1 MSIIDQQK
9 ELEYYPDDVLA
20 QEMMQPTGIAPSFL
34 VATEIKRRNDM
45 RNSYQMQKNQ
55 PPQMSVAEEQAMEL
69 QGIPDIDPNMMQQQ
83 MMQDPMIQEQMPQN
97 APMQMR
103 EGGAVRYQ
111 SGTQMTQD
119 EADKIFARLF
129 SSKEEVMKKFPQ
141 YFNPDGSQK
150 SPQQMRAEGLMDA
163 DKYLFGEL
171 YDQSMPR
178 NERGQIVQRR
188 LGLEESNLPEN
199 VYEDFSNIADEQIA
213 LRDALRET
221 EQSEMIDPDGGFL
234 SAGITGPMGNK
245 MLGKDGWLYDPTS
258 VLDNTLL
265 AASAIPI
272 GGRALT
278 GAGLLGK
285 AGIKGLIKGGKA
297 LKGKIA
303 EGIGSIASKRGFVP
317 NYRGRNSIPLSEVGI
332 QAAKAFTNPF
342 PLSLSSPFWSKTAPI
357 LSGST
362 FLATRGGDDSGID
375 ASIIQDVNATEVDTE
390 TISADNMS
398 IEELQALIAEREA
411 AEAERIRIL
420 TEKLAEDAERDRRAA
435 LPDSA
440 RMLEDAM
447 ANVPENETF
456 QDYLS
461 TLEGMEESRKGQV
474 LMDLGASIANA
485 SHGGD
490 IAKGFQ
496 EAGTRA
502 RAEKIEA
509 AKEKARVLGESRL
522 MDINTSLKMAEID
535 AALMKSDQITL
546 SGWLDLFADNPDL
559 IQAVEDAD
567 DPIAEIIKI
576 LSRLGVNTD
585 NMEAVIKETGT
596 K

>member
-1 MSIIDQQK
+1 MSIIEQQK
-9 ELEYYPDDVLA
+9 ELEYYPDEVLA

-45 RNSYQMQKNQ
+45 RNAYQAQMNQ
-55 PPQMSVAEEQAMEL
+55 PPQMSVAEEEAMEL
-69 QGIPDIDPNMMQQQ
+69 QGLPNADPNAMQQQ
-83 MMQDPMIQEQMPQN
+83 MMQQPMPQQQMPQN
-97 APMQMR
+97 APMPMR
-103 EGGAVRYQ
+103 EGGNIRYQ
-111 SGTQMTQD
+111 EGEDIDFD
-119 EADKIFARLF
+119 E
-129 SSKEEVMKKFPQ
+129 
-141 YFNPDGSQK
+141 
-150 SPQQMRAEGLMDA
+150 
-163 DKYLFGEL
+163 
-171 YDQSMPR
+171 
-178 NERGQIVQRR
+178 
-188 LGLEESNLPEN
+188 
-199 VYEDFSNIADEQIA
+199 
-213 LRDALRET
+213 T
-221 EQSEMIDPDGGFL
+221 GGF
-234 SAGITGPMGNK
+234 IRGPLGNK
-245 MLGKDGWLYDPTS
+245 MLGKDGWLYDPS
-258 VLDNTLL
+258 SKLDNILL
-265 AASAIPI
+265 AGSAIPI
-272 GGRALT
+272 GGRAIT

-285 AGIKGLIKGGKA
+285 AAIKGAVKGAKA

-317 NYRGRNSIPLSEVGI
+317 NYGGKTSIPLAEVGS
-332 QAAKAFTNPF
+332 QATKAFANPF

-357 LSGST
+357 VSGGA
-362 FLATRGGDDSGID
+362 FLGTRDGEDSGIGTESD
-375 ASIIQDVNATEVDTE
+375 VSIIEAVNAEEENAE
-390 TISADNMS
+390 TISIDDMTT
-398 IEELQALIAEREA
+398 EDLQALVAERQA
-411 AEAERIRIL
+411 AEAEAEAERMRKL
-420 TEKLAEDAERDRRAA
+420 TEKLEIEKETKRREA

-447 ANVPENETF
+447 ANVPENTTF

-496 EAGTRA
+496 EAGTKA
-502 RAEKIEA
+502 RAEKIEV
-509 AKEKARVLGESRL
+509 AKERARVLGESRA

-559 IQAVEDAD
+559 IESVEDAD
-567 DPIAEIIKI
+567 DPIAQMIKI

-585 NMEAVIKETGT
+585 NMEAIVEQTGT

>member
-1 MSIIDQQK
+1 MSIIEQQK

-45 RNSYQMQKNQ
+45 RNSYQAQMNPQ
-55 PPQMSVAEEQAMEL
+55 PQTSVVEEEAMEL
-69 QGIPDIDPNMMQQQ
+69 GGIANADPNAMQQQ
-83 MMQDPMIQEQMPQN
+83 MMQQPMPQQQMPQN
-97 APMQMR
+97 APMPMR
-103 EGGAVRYQ
+103 EGGNIRYQ
-111 SGTQMTQD
+111 GGRQMTQD
-119 EADKIFARLF
+119 EADKIIAQLF
-129 SSKEEVMKKFPQ
+129 NRERVMKKFPQ

-150 SPQQMRAEGLMDA
+150 SPAQRRAEGSMDA

-178 NERGQIVQRR
+178 NESGQIVQRR
-188 LGLEESNLPEN
+188 LGLEESNLPEDK
-199 VYEDFSNIADEQIA
+199 YRDFSRIADEQLANDKIEESNVIDV
-213 LRDALRET
+213 DAN
-221 EQSEMIDPDGGFL
+221 DGFL
-234 SAGITGPMGNK
+234 AAGLTGPMGNK
-245 MLGKDGWLYDPTS
+245 MVGKDGWLYDPS
-258 VLDNTLL
+258 SKLDNILL
-265 AASAIPI
+265 AGSAIPI
-272 GGRALT
+272 GGRAVT

-285 AGIKGLIKGGKA
+285 AGIKGIVKGAKA
-297 LKGKIA
+297 LKGRFA
-303 EGIGSIASKRGFVP
+303 EGIGSFATKHGFVP
-317 NYRGRNSIPLSEVGI
+317 NFGGKTSIPLAKVGS
-332 QAAKAFTNPF
+332 QVTKAFTNPF
-342 PLSLSSPFWSKTAPI
+342 PLSLSSPFWSKTAPF
-357 LSGST
+357 LSGT
-362 FLATRGGDDSGID
+362 AFLGTRGGEDSGIGTESD
-375 ASIIQDVNATEVDTE
+375 ASEAVNTEDANAE
-390 TISADNMS
+390 TISIDDMT

-411 AEAERIRIL
+411 AEAERIKKL
-420 TEKLAEDAERDRRAA
+420 TEKLEIEKEIKRRAD

-447 ANVPENETF
+447 ANVPENTTF
-456 QDYLS
+456 QDYIS

-496 EAGTRA
+496 EAGTKA

-509 AKEKARVLGESRL
+509 SKEKARVLGESRL
-522 MDINTSLKMAEID
+522 MDINIALKMSEID

-559 IQAVEDAD
+559 IEAVEDAD

-585 NMEAVIKETGT
+585 NMEAVIKETST

>member
-1 MSIIDQQK
+1 MSIIEQQK

-45 RNSYQMQKNQ
+45 RNAYQSQMNPQ
-55 PPQMSVAEEQAMEL
+55 PQTSVVEEEAMEL
-69 QGIPDIDPNMMQQQ
+69 GGIANADPNAMQQQ
-83 MMQDPMIQEQMPQN
+83 MMQQPMPQQMPQN
-97 APMQMR
+97 APMPMR
-103 EGGAVRYQ
+103 EGGNIRYQ
-111 SGTQMTQD
+111 EGEDIDFD
-119 EADKIFARLF
+119 E
-129 SSKEEVMKKFPQ
+129 
-141 YFNPDGSQK
+141 
-150 SPQQMRAEGLMDA
+150 
-163 DKYLFGEL
+163 
-171 YDQSMPR
+171 
-178 NERGQIVQRR
+178 
-188 LGLEESNLPEN
+188 
-199 VYEDFSNIADEQIA
+199 
-213 LRDALRET
+213 T
-221 EQSEMIDPDGGFL
+221 GGF
-234 SAGITGPMGNK
+234 IRGPMGNK
-245 MLGKDGWLYDPTS
+245 MLGKDGWLYDPS
-258 VLDNTLL
+258 SKLDNVLL

-272 GGRALT
+272 GGRLVT

-285 AGIKGLIKGGKA
+285 AGIKGAVSGAKA

-303 EGIGSIASKRGFVP
+303 EKAADPIKNLLEGIGSFSTKRLGFKP
-317 NYRGRNSIPLSEVGI
+317 SYGGAGSTPMTEVGK
-332 QAAKAFTNPF
+332 QAIKGYSNPF
-342 PLSLSSPFWSKTAPI
+342 PLSLSSPFWSTTAPVAGGVG
-357 LSGST
+357 L
-362 FLATRGGDDSGID
+362 LAGAGGEDSD
-375 ASIIQDVNATEVDTE
+375 ASIIEAVNAGEANAE
-390 TISADNMS
+390 TISIDDMS
-398 IEELQALIAEREA
+398 IEELEALIKQRQDDAA
-411 AEAERIRIL
+411 AEAAKREREL
-420 TEKLAEDAERDRRAA
+420 KEGLETKRREA

-447 ANVPENETF
+447 ANVPENTTF

-509 AKEKARVLGESRL
+509 SKEKARVLGESRL
-522 MDINTSLKMAEID
+522 MDINTALKMSEID

-559 IQAVEDAD
+559 IESVEDAD
-567 DPIAEIIKI
+567 DPIAQMIKI

-585 NMEAVIKETGT
+585 NMEAIVEKTGT

>member
-1 MSIIDQQK
+1 MSLVDQQK
-9 ELEYYPDDVLA
+9 ELEYYPDEVLA

-45 RNSYQMQKNQ
+45 RNSYQAQMNPQ
-55 PPQMSVAEEQAMEL
+55 PQMSVVEEEAMEL
-69 QGIPDIDPNMMQQQ
+69 GGIANADPNAMQQQ
-83 MMQDPMIQEQMPQN
+83 MMAQQGGMPPQPMPQQQMPQN
-97 APMQMR
+97 APMQMA
-103 EGGAVRYQ
+103 EGGTIQYEVEDGASV
-111 SGTQMTQD
+111 TVPDD
-119 EADKIFARLF
+119 EA
-129 SSKEEVMKKFPQ
+129 
-141 YFNPDGSQK
+141 
-150 SPQQMRAEGLMDA
+150 
-163 DKYLFGEL
+163 
-171 YDQSMPR
+171 
-178 NERGQIVQRR
+178 
-188 LGLEESNLPEN
+188 
-199 VYEDFSNIADEQIA
+199 
-213 LRDALRET
+213 
-221 EQSEMIDPDGGFL
+221 GFL
-234 SAGITGPMGNK
+234 SAGLGAVGLLREGGNIRYQEGEDIDFDETGGFIRGPLGNK
-245 MLGKDGWLYDPTS
+245 IVGEGGWLYDPS
-258 VLDNTLL
+258 SAIDNILL
-265 AASAIPI
+265 AGSAIPI
-272 GGRALT
+272 GGRAIT

-285 AGIKGLIKGGKA
+285 AGIKGAVKGAKA

-303 EGIGSIASKRGFVP
+303 EKTADPIKNLLEGIGSFSTKRLGFKP
-317 NYRGRNSIPLSEVGI
+317 SYGDARTIPMTEVGK
-332 QAAKAFTNPF
+332 QATKAFTNPL

-357 LSGST
+357 GAAAT
-362 FLATRGGDDSGID
+362 FIGTRGGEDSGIGTESD
-375 ASIIQDVNATEVDTE
+375 ASIIEAVNAEEANAE
-390 TISADNMS
+390 TISIDDMT

-411 AEAERIRIL
+411 AEAERMRKL
-420 TEKLAEDAERDRRAA
+420 TEKLEIEKETKRREA

-447 ANVPENETF
+447 ANVPENTTF

-496 EAGTRA
+496 EAGTKA
-502 RAEKIEA
+502 RAEKIEV
-509 AKEKARVLGESRL
+509 AKERARVLGESRA
-522 MDINTSLKMAEID
+522 MDINTALKMSEID
-535 AALMKSDQITL
+535 YQLKKSDQITL